1 MEKILSIK
9 EILDVVTDQD
19 MYELK
24 IGDKFPFKTRESG
37 SLGFDGYQIDTSEH
51 RYYLL
56 IRNGQ
61 CCCENWGYFASNN
74 NFEEF
79 IGKNLLSVELTDL
92 ALNTKAVDDSGYRD
106 DAGGIQFVNFRMS
119 DGSVLQFAVY
129 NAHNGYYGHNIVF
142 LKDEEVFH
150 KDRL

>member
-9 EILDVVTDQD
+9 EILGVIVDLS

-24 IGDKFPFKTRESG
+24 IGDKFPIKTRGSG
-37 SLGFDGYQIDTSEH
+37 SLGLDGYQIDTSEH

-56 IRNGQ
+56 IENGQ

-92 ALNTKAVDDSGYRD
+92 ALNTKAVDDSGYYD

-129 NAHNGYYGHNIVF
+129 NAHNGYYGHDIVF
-142 LKDEEVFH
+142 LEDEEVFH